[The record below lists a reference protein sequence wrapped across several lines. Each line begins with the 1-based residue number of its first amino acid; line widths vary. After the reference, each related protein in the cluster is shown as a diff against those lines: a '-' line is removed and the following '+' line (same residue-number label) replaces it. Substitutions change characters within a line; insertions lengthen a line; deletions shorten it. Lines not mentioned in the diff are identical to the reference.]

1 MLERISRAWLFASVS
16 AVVVISTAI
25 YFIYFVPFAKE
36 TLDNPLEDDDML
48 SSSVVVRIDEP
59 LLPLFKPLDLNEK
72 KVQLG
77 VALFHDP
84 RLSKDDT
91 ISCAS
96 CHDLL
101 VGGADRLVHS
111 FGVDGKEG
119 DVNAPSVYNSSLSY
133 IQFWDGRA
141 KDLYEQAVG
150 PIFNP
155 VEMAANWDIVL
166 PKLLADEDLVEHFR
180 EIYNSP
186 PNETNVIDA
195 IVEFERSLVTPSRM
209 DRWLLGDDNAIT
221 PKELEG
227 YRTFVRYG
235 CVACHQGVG
244 VGSNMMQRFGIM
256 YDYYADTDVVMKSDM
271 GRFNVTGR
279 EEDKFV
285 FKVPTL
291 RNVAFTPPYFHD
303 GSTATLPDA
312 VARMGLMQ
320 LGVELPLKDVESI
333 TLFLLTLNGEELLAD
348 HKEGNNTK
356 PTKEQPK

>member
-1 MLERISRAWLFASVS
+1 MGRISRAWLFAGIS
-16 AVVVISTAI
+16 AVVVISTAV
-25 YFIYFVPFAKE
+25 YFIYFAPLAYNAY
-36 TLDNPLEDDDML
+36 DNPLDDDEVL
-48 SSSVVVRIDEP
+48 SASVVVRIDEP
-59 LLPLFKPLDLNEK
+59 LLPLFKPINLNERK
-72 KVQLG
+72 IELG

-91 ISCAS
+91 VSCAS

-101 VGGADRLVHS
+101 VGGVDRLVHS
-111 FGVDGKEG
+111 VGIEGKEG

-133 IQFWDGRA
+133 VQFWDGRA

-150 PIFNP
+150 PIYNP
-155 VEMAANWDIVL
+155 VEMAATWEIVL
-166 PKLLADEDLVEHFR
+166 PKLLADEDLVDHFR
-180 EIYNSP
+180 SIYNEP
-186 PNETNVIDA
+186 PNAVNVVDA
-195 IVEFERSLVTPSRM
+195 IVEFERSLITPSRM

-221 PKELEG
+221 AEELEG

-244 VGSNMMQRFGIM
+244 VGGNMMQRFGIM
-256 YDYYADTDVVMKSDM
+256 YDYYADTDVVVKSDM

-291 RNVAFTPPYFHD
+291 RNAALTPPYFHD
-303 GSTATLPDA
+303 GSAATLPDA

-320 LGVELPLKDVESI
+320 LGVELPREDVESI
-333 TLFLLTLNGEELLAD
+333 TRFLLTLNGEDLR
-348 HKEGNNTK
+348 
-356 PTKEQPK
+356 